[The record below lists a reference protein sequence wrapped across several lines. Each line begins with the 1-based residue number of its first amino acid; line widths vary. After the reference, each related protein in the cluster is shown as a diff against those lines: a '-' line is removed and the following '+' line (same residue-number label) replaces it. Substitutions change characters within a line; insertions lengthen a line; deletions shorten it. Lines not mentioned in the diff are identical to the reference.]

1 MSGGTY
7 PAQQEQLLR
16 NRAIA
21 HRMSRRGQSVAEIAA
36 YLQVAQRSVWRYLA
50 APCPDT
56 PPAPPKPAVELSS
69 FYMQGACYGRYDIE
83 WATTEN
89 RAQISAAKQ
98 VCATCPVMRMC
109 RTYGLTAGLDD
120 WGVWGG
126 LTRPERQKIAAA
138 KKTGTESV
146 A

>member
-16 NRAIA
+16 NRAVA

-69 FYMQGACYGRYDIE
+69 FYMQGACYGRFDIE
-83 WATTEN
+83 
-89 RAQISAAKQ
+89 
-98 VCATCPVMRMC
+98 CATCPVMRMC

-126 LTRPERQKIAAA
+126 LTRPERQKVAAA
-138 KKTGTESV
+138 RKTGTESV

>member
-1 MSGGTY
+1 
-7 PAQQEQLLR
+7 
-16 NRAIA
+16 
-21 HRMSRRGQSVAEIAA
+21 
-36 YLQVAQRSVWRYLA
+36 
-50 APCPDT
+50 
-56 PPAPPKPAVELSS
+56 
-69 FYMQGACYGRYDIE
+69 MQGACYGRFDIE

-89 RAQISAAKQ
+89 RAQINAAKQ

-126 LTRPERQKIAAA
+126 LTRPERQKVAAA
-138 KKTGTESV
+138 RKTGTESV